1 MNVLINTKEL
11 IAINKINTTK
21 NVNAGAIIVTPKR
34 QLLAQKTLCNVQIR
48 LRVQFPARRCPV
60 TTLGKVVY
68 THVPQQVAVI

>member
-34 QLLAQKTLCNVQIR
+34 QLLAQKTLYNVQIFKIDR
-48 LRVQFPARRCPV
+48 SNCSFTRCPNP
-60 TTLGKVVY
+60 TFY
-68 THVPQQVAVI
+68 NAYQSA